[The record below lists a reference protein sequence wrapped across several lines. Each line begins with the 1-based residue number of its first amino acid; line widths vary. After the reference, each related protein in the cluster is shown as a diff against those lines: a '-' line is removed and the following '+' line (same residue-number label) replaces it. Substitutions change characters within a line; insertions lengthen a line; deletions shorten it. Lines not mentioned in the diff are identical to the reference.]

1 MKALKVPFEFDP
13 SGRTAKVEGEYP
25 VLATYIRTLLLT
37 RVGERVMRPTY
48 GSQVASSLFEPMGP
62 AFIAELEG
70 DIKDAIAN
78 WEPDVAIMRLDVRE
92 QETTVRVDLE
102 FRVRSNLSGETST
115 VSVEIDRGGTV
126 QETTL

>member
-1 MKALKVPFEFDP
+1 MKALKVPFELDP

-70 DIKDAIAN
+70 DIRDSIIN
-78 WEPDVAIMRLDVRE
+78 WEPDVVIVRLDVRE
-92 QETTVRVDLE
+92 QETTIRVDLE
-102 FRVRSNLSGETST
+102 FRVRSNLSEETST
-115 VSVEIDRGGTV
+115 ISVEIDRGGTV